1 MARLILP
8 VAGAAAGFAVGGATG
23 AQWGWMIGG
32 ALGSLIPTNTRG
44 PSIDETGAQTTAEG
58 APRAIVYGTA
68 MVTGNVID
76 AGKTRKITRKQS
88 QGKGGQSTTTEALL
102 RTYAIRICEGPIA
115 GLIFV
120 KKDDKIVYDARPESN
135 FADDNAK
142 FLAGCRLYLGG
153 EDQLPDPD
161 LEAIRGVG
169 EVPAHRGSVYIVF
182 KDDDVTDRRGSIPQ
196 YQFVV
201 ARVAHQDPLP
211 RLDGISGNVLTT
223 AGAMIP
229 GESNSYYAMLNAPT
243 LVKLEWRPWAPYGE
257 GIPGVMRVF
266 VDSTQVYQAEFFA
279 GATAVT
285 TQGVQINASGKPLQ
299 ISVSYLGEPGQYSYS
314 GIMNVIQAEIV
325 TGNLYEPYPSLAD
338 APSVYTPLDAAYGI
352 LIRDESLFAAPWG
365 PDYPTGIIGLDT
377 PALLADIIS
386 DVHERCGHE
395 PEDFDV
401 TEITDSVNGLV
412 FAQADY
418 TGADAINT
426 LRAPYFFDR
435 AEYEGKICYI
445 KRGKPSVATITF
457 DDLAEEPDDSERQ
470 AQIEYPRKL
479 HLTYQSAVVNWESA
493 QATSERVSP
502 DVRVVGESAMQV
514 PAVLSPEDA
523 AHIAAKLHKVAWAEA
538 GGEIK
543 FSLPESFIRLVPSD
557 CIVLNLRGT
566 SRRLR
571 IDNIEHSSGVL
582 SITAHVDRAS
592 AYVSTAGYIPLPEPT
607 RPNSG
612 VPGET
617 ELAVL
622 DISALRDA
630 DDRLVYYAAVT
641 GAQPAWRG
649 ALLQRSLDAGA
660 TYADVLDMPSPAGMG
675 RLLNTVNPGSP
686 WYTDTTNVI
695 DVEMFREDATIDGI
709 TDDQFLG
716 RGGGIAIK
724 HADGT
729 WEIAQYRDA
738 LHLGGKQY
746 RLSTLHRGQ
755 LNTPSG
761 QHTPGDMLVM
771 LDDVNVVNADSVWLQ
786 TVLTHRAPSYGTSP
800 ESADPQSM
808 QYVGNAQTEWP
819 MAWVDAQRAG
829 STLSAS
835 CVPRHR
841 FGSDTNPI
849 ASINFAG
856 FRWAATD
863 GASTVSQDTST
874 PQVSMNVSTLA
885 SPITL
890 SVSQL
895 NRITGP
901 GQAIS
906 IEV

>member
-1 MARLILP
+1 MARLVLP
-8 VAGAAAGFAVGGATG
+8 VAGAVVGSMIPGVGTSY
-23 AQWGWMIGG
+23 GWMAG
-32 ALGSLIPTNTRG
+32 ALLASLIPTNTRG
-44 PSIDETGAQTTAEG
+44 PSIDETGAQTTTEG

-102 RTYAIRICEGPIA
+102 RTYAIRICEGPIG

-120 KKDDKIVYDARPESN
+120 KRDDKIVYDTRPGAN
-135 FADDNAK
+135 FGSDNAK

-169 EVPAHRGSVYIVF
+169 EVPAHRGSAYIVF
-182 KDDDVTDRRGSIPQ
+182 VDDDVTDRRGSIPQ

-201 ARVAHQDPLP
+201 SAGVQREELP
-211 RLDGISGNVLTT
+211 RLPGGTTIVLST
-223 AGAMIP
+223 AGAMNPGSGWSSSWVAPSPFLLWLDWIP
-229 GESNSYYAMLNAPT
+229 APPMT
-243 LVKLEWRPWAPYGE
+243 G
-257 GIPGVMRVF
+257 GIPAQLTVTVAGDVVH
-266 VDSTQVYQAEFFA
+266 QVQFFA
-279 GATAVT
+279 GIDATSSER
-285 TQGVQINASGKPLQ
+285 VQINAYAGLVVVTVIFQGDAGQWSNN
-299 ISVSYLGEPGQYSYS
+299 GEMKVWRTQVEGPEAS
-314 GIMNVIQAEIV
+314 M
-325 TGNLYEPYPSLAD
+325 EPYPSLAA
-338 APSVYTPLDAAYGI
+338 APRVYKPEDDEYGV
-352 LIRDESLFAAPWG
+352 LIKDDVLRAAPWG
-365 PDYPTGIIGLDT
+365 PDYPPGSVGLIK
-377 PALLADIIS
+377 PVPLAGVIT
-386 DVHERCGHE
+386 DVHERCGHVAD
-395 PEDFDV
+395 DFDI
-401 TEITDSVNGLV
+401 TEISDLVNGLV

-435 AEYEGKICYI
+435 AEYEGKIRYI

-479 HLTYQSAVVNWESA
+479 HLTYQSEVVNWESA

-523 AHIAAKLHKVAWAEA
+523 AHISAKLHKVAWAEA

-582 SITAHVDRAS
+582 GITAHVDRAS

-630 DDRLVYYAAVT
+630 DDRLVYYAAVS
-641 GAQPAWRG
+641 GAAPAWRG

-695 DVEMFREDATIDGI
+695 DVELFREDATIDGI

-755 LNTPSG
+755 LNTPAG
-761 QHTPGDMLVM
+761 QHIPGDMLVM

-819 MAWVDAQRAG
+819 MAWVEAQRAG

-849 ASINFAG
+849 ASINFSG
-856 FRWAATD
+856 FRWTATD

-874 PQVSMNVSTLA
+874 PQISMDVSALSG
-885 SPITL
+885 PITL